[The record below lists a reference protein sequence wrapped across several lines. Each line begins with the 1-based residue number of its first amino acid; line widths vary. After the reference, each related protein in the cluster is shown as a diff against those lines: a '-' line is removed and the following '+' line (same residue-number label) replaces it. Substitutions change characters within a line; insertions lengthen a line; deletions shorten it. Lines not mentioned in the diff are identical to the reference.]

1 MTKNM
6 LTFDLEVC
14 ILKQPVAFAV
24 LSVLQWEWL
33 VCHLEDGNFE
43 DILMKY
49 SY

>member
-1 MTKNM
+1 M

-14 ILKQPVAFAV
+14 ILKQPVTCAV
-24 LSVLQWEWL
+24 LNVLQWEWF
-33 VCHLEDGNFE
+33 VSHLEDGNFK